1 MRKRLLLTI
10 AATSTLTLLAFL
22 VPLAVL
28 VGSVAETRATSSAV
42 LRVQALIPVISQTPT
57 KVTELAVDQ
66 INNDGGPPV
75 TVFLPNGGVLGA
87 EASTTDA
94 VRLAETGR
102 TVVTDTPD
110 GREIA
115 IPIVGLPEGTAVIR
129 VLVEPGQ
136 LENGVVRARIALLGL
151 AVTLLLLAIA
161 IGDTLARTFTRP
173 LEATADT
180 ADRLAAGDLEA
191 RAKPSGPHET
201 RSVAIGLN
209 RLAGR
214 ILDLLRA
221 EREAAADLSHRLRT
235 PVTALRLDVEAL
247 PESPQRDRLV
257 DDVTMLTTSIDAVI
271 YEARHPSGS
280 TGDAVCDATEVVAE
294 RLRFWSA
301 LADDEGRSV
310 QIELPSTA
318 LKVATSDTDLA
329 ASVDAILGN
338 VFAHTPPGTSVHIEL
353 RAEPGGARLSV
364 IDSGPGWPE
373 GWPDLDMERRGHSPA
388 GSTGLGLDIVGR
400 VATSS
405 GGQVELLS
413 PASGGAEV
421 RVHLKTPAS
430 RVGR

>member
-42 LRVQALIPVISQTPT
+42 LRVQALIPVISLAPT
-57 KVTELAVDQ
+57 RTTRLAVEQ

-75 TVFLPNGGVLGA
+75 TVFMPNGDVIGA
-87 EASTTDA
+87 EAPTSDA
-94 VRLAETGR
+94 VQLARTER

-110 GREIA
+110 GREVA

-129 VLVEPGQ
+129 MLLDPDQ
-136 LENGVVRARIALLGL
+136 LEEGVVRARVALLGL
-151 AVTLLLLAIA
+151 AITLLLLAVA

-191 RAKPSGPHET
+191 RAEPSGPHET

-247 PESPQRDRLV
+247 PESAQRDRLV
-257 DDVTMLTTSIDAVI
+257 DDVTMLTASIDAVI
-271 YEARHPSGS
+271 YEARHPSGA
-280 TGDAVCDATEVVAE
+280 GRDATCDATAVVAE
-294 RLRFWSA
+294 RLRFWGA
-301 LADDEGRSV
+301 LAEDEGRSV
-310 QIELPSTA
+310 DVDLPPQT
-318 LKVATSDTDLA
+318 LTVATSDTDLTA
-329 ASVDAILGN
+329 MVDAILGN
-338 VFAHTPPGTSVHIEL
+338 VFAHTPPRTAL
-353 RAEPGGARLSV
+353 RVQLRPEPGGAVLAV
-364 IDSGPGWPE
+364 IDDGPGWP
-373 GWPDLDMERRGHSPA
+373 DVDMTRRGHSPA

-405 GGQVELLS
+405 GGRVELLS
-413 PASGGAEV
+413 PSSGGAEV
-421 RVHLKTPAS
+421 RVHLKAAAP
-430 RVGR
+430 GRER